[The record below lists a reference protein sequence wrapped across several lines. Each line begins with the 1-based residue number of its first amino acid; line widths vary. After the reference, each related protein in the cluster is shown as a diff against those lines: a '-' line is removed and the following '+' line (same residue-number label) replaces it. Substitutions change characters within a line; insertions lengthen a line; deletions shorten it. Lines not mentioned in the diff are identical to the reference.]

1 MKPLF
6 KNIIISFLIIIL
18 AFIVYYF
25 FLNSRP
31 VATAKQENIEFPIV
45 NTLKLS
51 SIKYL
56 LNIKTYGEIVSDR
69 ILNIKYREKFNFPFI
84 IAVKGKDKNEIL
96 NNFRQRISNDIK
108 EEFLEAKTQVKKIAT
123 FRLNEIMN
131 NSYS

>member
-31 VATAKQENIEFPIV
+31 VATAKQENIELPIV

-69 ILNIKYREKFNFPFI
+69 ILNIKYRENGKI
-84 IAVKGKDKNEIL
+84 IKIGKNIKNGEYINKGDLIFKVDSFYIENEI
-96 NNFRQRISNDIK
+96 
-108 EEFLEAKTQVKKIAT
+108 EEKITSRKILFYNLKKIN
-123 FRLNEIMN
+123 F
-131 NSYS
+131 